1 MPNHDADQVP
11 IRRTYHQQL
20 EEIREEILHMA
31 AMVTEGIPR
40 ATQVLL
46 DHDLGAAQVLIDDDD
61 PLDALALE
69 TEEQCYAVFAL
80 QQPMASDL
88 RGLITAVR
96 MVSEIERSGDLVVNI
111 AKGTRRIYGTEFTPR
126 LRGLISRMG
135 DEAARLFRLAM
146 DAYADGDAAMAA
158 ALDDLDDRL
167 DDLHKDYI
175 FEIFEASRDGVVD
188 VQAAVQL
195 ALIGRY
201 YERIGDHAVNIG
213 ERVRYMVTG
222 WLPEHTGAAREIV
235 RRARQGG
242 DRDDASPERPAIG
255 GSPAGEGEAP

>member
-1 MPNHDADQVP
+1 MADFVGDP
-11 IRRTYHQQL
+11 MATRRTYHQQL
-20 EEIREEILHMA
+20 DTIKGDIVHMA
-31 AMVTEGIPR
+31 ALVTEGIPR
-40 ATQVLL
+40 TTQVLL
-46 DHDLGAAQVLIDDDD
+46 DHDLGGAQEIIDGDD
-61 PLDALALE
+61 PLDELALE

-80 QQPMASDL
+80 QQPLAGDL

-111 AKGTRRIYGTEFTPR
+111 AKGARRIYGTEYTPR
-126 LRGLISRMG
+126 LRGLISGMG
-135 DEAARLFRLAM
+135 DEAARLFRLAI
-146 DAYADGDAAMAA
+146 DSYADGDAAMAA

-167 DDLHKDYI
+167 DDLHREYI
-175 FEIFEASRDGVVD
+175 AEIFEASQAGAFE

-222 WLPEHTGAAREIV
+222 WLPEQTGAAREVV
-235 RRARQGG
+235 RRSLLASGDDVPTDATDRGPGEVAR
-242 DRDDASPERPAIG
+242 
-255 GSPAGEGEAP
+255 